1 MRKNTMKVL
10 ALAAVAS
17 MGLAACG
24 SSGHAGSTGGSQAS
38 GKPLV
43 VESTPLSPFT
53 DTFNPFSQSSTGY
66 AVNASAW
73 PTRRCTSTTS

>member
-10 ALAAVAS
+10 ALAAIAS

-43 VESTPLSPFT
+43 VEGTPLSPFT
-53 DTFNPFSQSSTGY
+53 DDVQPVLRSPRP
-66 AVNASAW
+66 AM
-73 PTRRCTSTTS
+73 R